1 MAEEIK
7 KVISIETKGS
17 YKTVKDLKNEI
28 NGLKDA
34 LLNLTPG
41 TKEYDAA
48 VKKLTTAQNQLNS
61 VMNAGKGTNS
71 AYAGSFQSLRKEIK
85 EARDVMVGAAQGSDE
100 YAAAAKRAAEAS
112 NKLRDMQQEI
122 AYGSSGLD
130 NKFAVMNKTLSG
142 IAGGFAAAQGA
153 MALFG
158 VESEN
163 LQKTFVKLQAA
174 ISMTQGFKA
183 LAELPKALNAA
194 KIAFG
199 GVSVA
204 AKGTSVALKGVKT
217 AIAATGIGLL
227 IVALGELIAN
237 WDKVRD
243 AINGN
248 SEALD
253 RFKEV
258 AMGVG
263 NVIWQYLVAPF
274 KAFHTLIVDKDWKA
288 ALDVFMK
295 RYDVIGNY
303 SKGAADQA
311 IRNEKRHTQ
320 ESIKEDEK
328 RQRHYIEAKEAEIGA
343 DWKYS
348 KEGREIYNKHFDD
361 LLAMYKKDS
370 EEYRKTLNEK
380 TKFNREWEEHQAAEE
395 KKREEERK
403 AAAKRAADEAK
414 RIAEQQRQEYLQA
427 AKAGMDAVL
436 TTYGRAEAEL
446 TENLKALEPIVK
458 KAFNNPPFKE
468 YGNELIANAESVIG
482 KYKDLLTEAFGEAG
496 LTYDG
501 FLKVLKDKNQAAS
514 GFYNT
519 AIQDAT
525 NMSKEQTEEVFN
537 AISVMLNKEQAVFQ
551 TYVNSARQ
559 TIQKVTGKTSKEA
572 QAIIERYSKLAK
584 DSINKNVLNEGDW
597 KLFTESVDKILSD
610 YLIQFNVDMAQL
622 AIDLQIPFES
632 ATTLILNVQ
641 KSASEAVDKIGGD
654 YYDWL
659 EEFVGQL
666 LPAQLDAN
674 YKYTAA
680 GIEAYRK
687 YFDYLGDLYAGDYD
701 KWLQVQIK
709 KREWEIDQEKHMADV
724 RKKNLEK
731 QRSDMQLALSY
742 ELLDLDK
749 HNLEAQQKADE
760 SYWAV
765 AYGEET
771 WHKVG
776 SFFGFVTEESLK
788 FYDQEIELNN
798 KRLENFTAGI
808 NAQIEELNKELELEI
823 TTAEQKKQIEYE
835 IAELKQ
841 QLAEETYRVYAENK
855 DKELEKTKKVESMKK
870 SLLSNT
876 ADLAGGLSDVMAQ
889 YSEKN
894 AKTNRAAA
902 ERQFEAS
909 KNLGIAETIF
919 STLAT
924 VQNIIKSFSSM
935 GPWGI
940 AAGAVAG
947 AAALASGW
955 ARVMQI
961 RNQKFDDGGGSE
973 SSVSVTSAV
982 AVPQL
987 EQTPYQYTSTVTN
1000 AEDEAKLN
1008 QPIYVKVTDIEDG
1021 LQNSKIRNTE
1031 VSF

>member
-7 KVISIETKGS
+7 KVISIETKDS

-194 KIAFG
+194 KIAFN

-237 WDKVRD
+237 WDKVTE
-243 AINGN
+243 AIGNTVGGFDHLREVMGGVANVIKNFVTGPMKALWQALNGN
-248 SEALD
+248 FKQAADTLKNSFDIAANYTEGAAKQATKNVQKNLREQAAARAKDLDYQIRMNEAKEGSDWKYTEDAKKMYDEYFQKMLAQYDKNSDEYNEMLIKMEAYD
-253 RFKEV
+253 REFTDHKKKEEERRAKEQEASRKAAYEKAKAIAEKEREMYEDAASAAGEAILTEFGKSRNKLEERIREFEPIISKV
-258 AMGVG
+258 FG
-263 NVIWQYLVAPF
+263 NPPF
-274 KAFHTLIVDKDWKA
+274 KQFGIDLEKTAKETIEGLKDRISGALTEVGLSYEGMMETLEKGPKEAIPIFDDVLNEAGIHLTKELGILSSKLEGTSAVVLNLTRATWEEMVKTIDEYDKLA
-288 ALDVFMK
+288 
-295 RYDVIGNY
+295 
-303 SKGAADQA
+303 
-311 IRNEKRHTQ
+311 Q
-320 ESIKEDEK
+320 ESIKNNIINEGEWELFIGAVKSIVNKAIEDETK
-328 RQRHYIEAKEAEIGA
+328 EVFDLAKTYNQTWDEIQNYHQIWAKGYKASLGEIRDENWKFTEEGKKLYDEYYDGLLVYYRNDFNNWMKVVDEKAKYELERRKYLDAQR
-343 DWKYS
+343 
-348 KEGREIYNKHFDD
+348 
-361 LLAMYKKDS
+361 
-370 EEYRKTLNEK
+370 
-380 TKFNREWEEHQAAEE
+380 
-395 KKREEERK
+395 
-403 AAAKRAADEAK
+403 KRALQEELADELAL
-414 RIAEQQRQEYLQA
+414 I
-427 AKAGMDAVL
+427 DA
-436 TTYGRAEAEL
+436 
-446 TENLKALEPIVK
+446 
-458 KAFNNPPFKE
+458 
-468 YGNELIANAESVIG
+468 
-482 KYKDLLTEAFGEAG
+482 
-496 LTYDG
+496 
-501 FLKVLKDKNQAAS
+501 Q
-514 GFYNT
+514 
-519 AIQDAT
+519 
-525 NMSKEQTEEVFN
+525 
-537 AISVMLNKEQAVFQ
+537 
-551 TYVNSARQ
+551 
-559 TIQKVTGKTSKEA
+559 
-572 QAIIERYSKLAK
+572 
-584 DSINKNVLNEGDW
+584 
-597 KLFTESVDKILSD
+597 
-610 YLIQFNVDMAQL
+610 
-622 AIDLQIPFES
+622 
-632 ATTLILNVQ
+632 
-641 KSASEAVDKIGGD
+641 
-654 YYDWL
+654 
-659 EEFVGQL
+659 
-666 LPAQLDAN
+666 
-674 YKYTAA
+674 
-680 GIEAYRK
+680 
-687 YFDYLGDLYAGDYD
+687 
-701 KWLQVQIK
+701 
-709 KREWEIDQEKHMADV
+709 
-724 RKKNLEK
+724 NLELQK
-731 QRSDMQLALSY
+731 
-742 ELLDLDK
+742 
-749 HNLEAQQKADE
+749 KADE

-855 DKELEKTKKVESMKK
+855 DKEEEKAKKVEKLKK
-870 SLLSNT
+870 SFISST
-876 ADLAGGLSDVMAQ
+876 ADLAGNVSEILNDYAQ
-889 YSEKN
+889 NNVE
-894 AKTNRAAA
+894 TNKDAA
-902 ERQFEAS
+902 EKSFKWS
-909 KNLGIAETIF
+909 KALAYGETWI

-924 VQNIIKSFSSM
+924 VQNIIKSFSEM
-935 GPWGI
+935 GPWGV
-940 AAGAVAG
+940 AAGVAAG
-947 AAALASGW
+947 AAALASGI
-955 ARVMQI
+955 ARTAQI
-961 RNQKFDDGGGSE
+961 ANQKLGDTSGGGS
-973 SSVSVTSAV
+973 SDIGITSAV

-1008 QPIYVKVTDIEDG
+1008 QPIIVQVSDIEDAMKVKEG
-1021 LQNSKIRNTE
+1021 RTVE
-1031 VSF
+1031 TSF

>member
-7 KVISIETKGS
+7 KVISIETKDS

-61 VMNAGKGTNS
+61 VMNAGKGANS
-71 AYAGSFQSLRKEIK
+71 TYAGSFQSLRNEIK

-194 KIAFG
+194 KIAFN

-237 WDKVRD
+237 WDKVTE
-243 AINGN
+243 AIGNAVGGLDHLREVMGGVSNVIKNFVTGPMKALWQALNGN
-248 SEALD
+248 FKQAADTLKNSFDIAANYAEGTARKASEIANKRLREQAAIDAKELD
-253 RFKEV
+253 YQIRLNEAKRGSDWKYSEEAKKMYQDLFKAKL
-258 AMGVG
+258 AMYDKDSDEYKNILIQMEAYDREFTDHKKKEEERRAKEQEEARKAAYEKAKAIAEKEREMYEDAASAAGEAILTEFGKSRNKLEERIREFEPIISKAFG
-263 NVIWQYLVAPF
+263 NPPF
-274 KAFHTLIVDKDWKA
+274 KQFGIDLEKTAKETIEGLKDRISSALTEVGLSYEGMMETLEKGPKEAIPIFDDILNEAGIHLTKELGILSSKLEGTSAVVLNLTRATWEEMVDTIDE
-288 ALDVFMK
+288 
-295 RYDVIGNY
+295 YD
-303 SKGAADQA
+303 KLA
-311 IRNEKRHTQ
+311 Q
-320 ESIKEDEK
+320 ESIKNNIINEGEWELFIGAVKSIVNKAIEDETK
-328 RQRHYIEAKEAEIGA
+328 EVFDLAKTYNQTFAQMQNYHQIWAEGYKASLGEIRDENWKFTEEGKKFYKEYYDGLLVYYRNDFNNWMKVVDEKAKYELERRKYLDAQR
-343 DWKYS
+343 
-348 KEGREIYNKHFDD
+348 
-361 LLAMYKKDS
+361 KKALQ
-370 EEYRKTLNEK
+370 EEL
-380 TKFNREWEEHQAAEE
+380 AEE
-395 KKREEERK
+395 L
-403 AAAKRAADEAK
+403 AL
-414 RIAEQQRQEYLQA
+414 I
-427 AKAGMDAVL
+427 DA
-436 TTYGRAEAEL
+436 
-446 TENLKALEPIVK
+446 
-458 KAFNNPPFKE
+458 
-468 YGNELIANAESVIG
+468 
-482 KYKDLLTEAFGEAG
+482 
-496 LTYDG
+496 
-501 FLKVLKDKNQAAS
+501 Q
-514 GFYNT
+514 
-519 AIQDAT
+519 
-525 NMSKEQTEEVFN
+525 
-537 AISVMLNKEQAVFQ
+537 
-551 TYVNSARQ
+551 
-559 TIQKVTGKTSKEA
+559 
-572 QAIIERYSKLAK
+572 
-584 DSINKNVLNEGDW
+584 
-597 KLFTESVDKILSD
+597 
-610 YLIQFNVDMAQL
+610 
-622 AIDLQIPFES
+622 
-632 ATTLILNVQ
+632 
-641 KSASEAVDKIGGD
+641 
-654 YYDWL
+654 
-659 EEFVGQL
+659 
-666 LPAQLDAN
+666 
-674 YKYTAA
+674 
-680 GIEAYRK
+680 
-687 YFDYLGDLYAGDYD
+687 
-701 KWLQVQIK
+701 
-709 KREWEIDQEKHMADV
+709 
-724 RKKNLEK
+724 NLELQK
-731 QRSDMQLALSY
+731 
-742 ELLDLDK
+742 
-749 HNLEAQQKADE
+749 KADE

-765 AYGEET
+765 VYGEET

-808 NAQIEELNKELELEI
+808 NAQIEELNKELELE
-823 TTAEQKKQIEYE
+823 TLSGEERKQIERE
-835 IAELKQ
+835 VAELKQ

-876 ADLAGGLSDVMAQ
+876 ADLAGSLSDVMAQ

-909 KNLGIAETIF
+909 KSLGIAETIF

-973 SSVSVTSAV
+973 GSVSVTSAV

>member
-7 KVISIETKGS
+7 KVISIETKDS

-61 VMNAGKGTNS
+61 VMNAGNGTNS

-199 GVSVA
+199 STTKAV
-204 AKGTSVALKGVKT
+204 KTFTTSLKGVKG

-227 IVALGELIAN
+227 LVLLGELVAN
-237 WDKVRD
+237 WDAVT
-243 AINGN
+243 
-248 SEALD
+248 EAVSNFVGGMDHL
-253 RFKEV
+253 KEV
-258 AMGVG
+258 LAGVG
-263 NVIWQYLVAPF
+263 NVIKNLVTGPLKALSLALHGHF
-274 KAFHTLIVDKDWKA
+274 KEAGETIKQAFSVA
-288 ALDVFMK
+288 A
-295 RYDVIGNY
+295 NY
-303 SKGAADQA
+303 EEGAARQTTKNTQKRLREQA
-311 IRNEKRHTQ
+311 EADAKELDYQIRMN
-320 ESIKEDEK
+320 
-328 RQRHYIEAKEAEIGA
+328 EAKKGS
-343 DWKYS
+343 DWKYTEEAKKMYDEYFQKMLAQYDKNS
-348 KEGREIYNKHFDD
+348 DEYNDMLIKME
-361 LLAMYKKDS
+361 AY
-370 EEYRKTLNEK
+370 
-380 TKFNREWEEHQAAEE
+380 NREFTDHQKQEEEKRNQERQAAYE
-395 KKREEERK
+395 KAK
-403 AAAKRAADEAK
+403 AL
-414 RIAEQQRQEYLQA
+414 AEQQRQEYLQA

-436 TTYGRAEAEL
+436 TTYGRAEVEL
-446 TENLKALEPIVK
+446 AENLKALEPIVK

-468 YGNELIANAESVIG
+468 YGNELIANAESVIR
-482 KYKDLLTEAFGEAG
+482 KYKDLLSEAFGEAG

-559 TIQKVTGKTSKEA
+559 TIQKVAEKTGKEA

-597 KLFTESVDKILSD
+597 KLFTESVDKILSN

-622 AIDLQIPFES
+622 AIDLQIPFEN
-632 ATTLILNVQ
+632 AMTLILDVQ
-641 KSASEAVDKIGGD
+641 KSASEAVDEVGGD

-680 GIEAYRK
+680 GIKNYQTYFKYLEA
-687 YFDYLGDLYAGDYD
+687 LYEGDYD

-709 KREWEIDQEKHMADV
+709 KREWEIDQDKHMADV
-724 RKKNLEK
+724 RKDNLEK
-731 QRSDMQLALSY
+731 QRRNMQLALSY

-749 HNLEAQQKADE
+749 QNLEAQKKADE
-760 SYWAV
+760 SYWSV
-765 AYGEET
+765 VYGEGT
-771 WHKVG
+771 LHQVG
-776 SFFGFVTEESLK
+776 KFFGFMTDESLK
-788 FYDQEIELNN
+788 FYDQEIELENQ
-798 KRLENFTAGI
+798 RLENFTAGI
-808 NAQIEELNKELELEI
+808 NAQIAELEKEKELEI
-823 TTAEQKKQIEYE
+823 TTADEKKQIEYE

-841 QLAEETYRVYAENK
+841 RLAEEVYRTQAKYK
-855 DKELEKTKKVESMKK
+855 DLEAKKDQQIFKMKK
-870 SLLSNT
+870 SLFAST
-876 ADLAGGLSDVMAQ
+876 ADLAGNVSEILNEYAQ
-889 YSEKN
+889 NNVE
-894 AKTNRAAA
+894 TNKDAA
-902 ERQFEAS
+902 ERSFKWS
-909 KNLGIAETIF
+909 KALAYGETWI

-924 VQNIIKSFSSM
+924 VQNIIKSFSDM
-935 GPWGI
+935 GPWGV

-947 AAALASGW
+947 AAALASGI
-955 ARVMQI
+955 ARTVQI
-961 RNQKFDDGGGSE
+961 ANQKLDDTSGGGS
-973 SSVSVTSAV
+973 SSISTVSAV

-987 EQTPYQYTSTVTN
+987 ESTPYNYTQNITG

-1008 QPIYVKVTDIEDG
+1008 QPIIVQVSDIEDAMKVKEG
-1021 LQNSKIRNTE
+1021 RTVE
-1031 VSF
+1031 TSF